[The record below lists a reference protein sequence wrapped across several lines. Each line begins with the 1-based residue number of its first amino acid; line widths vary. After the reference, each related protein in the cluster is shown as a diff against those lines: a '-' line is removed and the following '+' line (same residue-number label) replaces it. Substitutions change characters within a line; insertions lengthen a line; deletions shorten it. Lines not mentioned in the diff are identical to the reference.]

1 MAPGAAQPLG
11 EVGTDTDE
19 DPRIFHFPSSRLTC
33 QRSPRVAIKIE
44 GNPYEFLL
52 DTGAE
57 LSVIPSTLLSS
68 LPLDFSGHT
77 PHTHS
82 VQGFAGGD
90 VVITGPYSLT
100 VEVCGVKFIHPFYTV
115 DSPTPCV
122 AGYDLICAAKLLRS
136 NTTYGL
142 VILAR

>member
-1 MAPGAAQPLG
+1 MHFPVGALPPGLASGAANPLG
-11 EVGTDTDE
+11 KVGTDTDG
-19 DPRIFHFPSSRLTC
+19 DPRLFHFPSSRLAC

-68 LPLDFSGHT
+68 LPLNFSGHT

-82 VQGFAGGD
+82 VQGFTGRD
-90 VVITGPYSLT
+90 VVEEFS
-100 VEVCGVKFIHPFYTV
+100 F
-115 DSPTPCV
+115 DSVFCIFSVIAV
-122 AGYDLICAAKLLRS
+122 A
-136 NTTYGL
+136 
-142 VILAR
+142 